1 MWTRSTI
8 SKHSIKAVGPEHGP
22 NSVPPTSITAFLRLY
37 SMTTTS
43 PLYPVPARDGYRL
56 LTLSQLQSEARLML
70 AHVTKEPFQADK
82 AAQYF
87 SDELFRA
94 RNPDTERNAVNAA
107 QIIGWA
113 FLLSIAAEE
122 GTA

>member
-1 MWTRSTI
+1 
-8 SKHSIKAVGPEHGP
+8 
-22 NSVPPTSITAFLRLY
+22 
-37 SMTTTS
+37 
-43 PLYPVPARDGYRL
+43 
-56 LTLSQLQSEARLML
+56 ML